1 MFYTG
6 MGLIKKRVKIQKLLV
21 YDEFGKGHY
30 LSVFPQIIIK
40 YCPLSTDLLEFAIR
54 NVRKGEDVL
63 SHINDPD
70 LTVDCEDPIATPI
83 ANMEKRCIHKRF
95 GTILAKKYTAVS
107 NHLIDIS
114 HEPVPPRY
122 PHLHALY
129 QLGRQLLLR
138 DTHVFSMLNAVM
150 GLF

>member
-1 MFYTG
+1 MKFLTRW
-6 MGLIKKRVKIQKLLV
+6 GLVEKRVKIQKLLV

-40 YCPLSTDLLEFAIR
+40 YCPLSPDLLEFAIR

-83 ANMEKRCIHKRF
+83 ANMEKRCIRQRF
-95 GTILAKKYTAVS
+95 GTVLAQKHTAVS
-107 NHLIDIS
+107 NSLIDINR
-114 HEPVPPRY
+114 ELVPPRY

-129 QLGRQLLLR
+129 QLGRQL
-138 DTHVFSMLNAVM
+138 
-150 GLF
+150 